1 MNTLVAASRAL
12 CSPLKLSAMVQ
23 ACFFVRKGRKERKES
38 ETRVSHESMR
48 PVGKGLFDLR
58 WLSFASF
65 AFFAEK
71 IAFQIFGDGGVS
83 RSGHRRPLRSR
94 S

>member
-1 MNTLVAASRAL
+1 MSALVAASRAL

-38 ETRVSHESMR
+38 ETRVSQESR
-48 PVGKGLFDLR
+48 QPIGKGLFDLS

-71 IAFQIFGDGGVS
+71 DCFSDI
-83 RSGHRRPLRSR
+83 R
-94 S
+94 